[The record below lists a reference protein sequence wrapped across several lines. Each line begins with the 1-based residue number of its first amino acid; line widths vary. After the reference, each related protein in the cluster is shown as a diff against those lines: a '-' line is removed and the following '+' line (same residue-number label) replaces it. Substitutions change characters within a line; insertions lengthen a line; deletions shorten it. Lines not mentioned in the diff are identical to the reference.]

1 VFGSSPRGSQLLLGL
16 LEDYMLMLSG
26 FEAGYNAAKDK
37 QAEDAEFE
45 SLVYQA
51 SLLPLKFTGVVTPMP
66 TEEFLLSLE
75 GSFVT
80 RLWKRIVKGGR

>member
-16 LEDYMLMLSG
+16 LEDYMLSG
-26 FEAGYNAAKDK
+26 FKAGYNAAKDK
-37 QAEDAEFE
+37 QAEDSEFE

-75 GSFVT
+75 GSFIT